1 MTDLYNGELLQQM
14 AQMPEA
20 EDKRVKALSFA
31 LARGKQWA
39 MDFAV
44 KSQTQA
50 GIDKL
55 DYEMLDILAVETNTQ
70 YYLENMPWEMKR
82 AVLKGVLKWKTLA
95 GTAGAVREVVETI
108 FGNGSLHEWFEYGG
122 NPGYFKVDI
131 GTMLTEDNVAWFMRV
146 VSQVKPARA
155 HLEAVTCILEGDID
169 GDELV
174 PGHVITEY
182 GETKISSK
190 VTYTGALD
198 FSGMESFLL
207 GLFLSFRMPFW
218 GENLLDGSWVLDGQR
233 ALDGMDRGLPRM
245 GCDVHSRVRTDVEV
259 GTLVIE
265 TFSAGFFLLD
275 GSVLLDGS
283 RRLNSFYQRE
293 VYG

>member
-20 EDKRVKALSFA
+20 SDKRVRALSSA
-31 LARGKQWA
+31 LMMGKRWAIELAR
-39 MDFAV
+39 

-50 GIDKL
+50 GIDL
-55 DYEMLDILAVETNTQ
+55 LAYGMLDVLAVETNTQ

-82 AVLKGVLKWKTLA
+82 AVLKGVLRWKTLA

-122 NPGYFKVDI
+122 RPGYFKVDI

-169 GDELV
+169 GGLI
-174 PGHVITEY
+174 G
-182 GETKISSK
+182 
-190 VTYTGALD
+190 GASLKAAD
-198 FSGMESFLL
+198 FKGIIDA
-207 GLFLSFRMPFW
+207 W
-218 GENLLDGSWVLDGQR
+218 K
-233 ALDGMDRGLPRM
+233 
-245 GCDVHSRVRTDVEV
+245 
-259 GTLVIE
+259 
-265 TFSAGFFLLD
+265 
-275 GSVLLDGS
+275 
-283 RRLNSFYQRE
+283 
-293 VYG
+293 